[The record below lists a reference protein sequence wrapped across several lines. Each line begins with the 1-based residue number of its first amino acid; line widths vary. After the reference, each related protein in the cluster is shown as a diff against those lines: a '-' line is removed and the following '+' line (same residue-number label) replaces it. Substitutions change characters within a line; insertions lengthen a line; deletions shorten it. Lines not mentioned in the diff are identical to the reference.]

1 MNAALQ
7 SQLEIL
13 LLKGTLLALLGT
25 VISYMALMW
34 SAFTVLKYGIKEGL
48 LAYDREKRK
57 PAWSKTAAA
66 NTAPGVPPSGF
77 KWVLVPD
84 EALPH
89 SAMPMDMKA
98 D

>member
-1 MNAALQ
+1 MQSALGVMAI
-7 SQLEIL
+7 SWLAF
-13 LLKGTLLALLGT
+13 TLIGAICTCWATYALLRAAIRDG
-25 VISYMALMW
+25 MLQ
-34 SAFTVLKYGIKEGL
+34 
-48 LAYDREKRK
+48 YDERRRK
-57 PAWSKTAAA
+57 PALPKAVTTSV
-66 NTAPGVPPSGF
+66 NPGMPPTGF